1 MTIMIHFEKMHGLG
15 NDFVIIDERKFP
27 MQLVEAQQREEA
39 VRRIAARTTG
49 VGCDQLLVLR
59 YSPRADAY
67 MQIYNADGSE
77 VGACGNATRCV
88 GWMMMREKHADA
100 ALIDTEAGMLE
111 CRLAG
116 KERVSVNMSA
126 PRLSWQEIPLA
137 TATDTLHIP
146 IESEM
151 LRDGV
156 AVSMGNPHLVF
167 FVDDVAAIP
176 LQRLGSALEHHPL
189 FPQRVNVSVAHVI
202 SPNHIQLRVWERGC
216 GETMACGTGACATFT
231 AARRRGLVHESAT
244 VSLQGGDLEIHWK
257 GTESDPAHP
266 LWMTGAIAHSFS
278 GTLNDSQWV

>member
-1 MTIMIHFEKMHGLG
+1 MIHFEKMHGLG

-27 MQLVEAQQREEA
+27 MQLVEAEQRADA
-39 VRRIAARTTG
+39 VRKVAARTTG

-88 GWMMMREKHADA
+88 GWMMMREKHSDA

-116 KERVSVNMSA
+116 KERVSVNMGA
-126 PRLSWQEIPLA
+126 PRLNWNEIPLA
-137 TATDTLHIP
+137 SDIPTLHIP

-167 FVDDVAAIP
+167 FVPNVGEVP
-176 LQRLGSALEHHPL
+176 LKKLGSVLEHHQL
-189 FPQRVNVSVAHVI
+189 FPQRVNVSVAHI
-202 SPNHIQLRVWERGC
+202 DSPNHITLRVWERGC
-216 GETMACGTGACATFT
+216 GETMACGTGACATVT
-231 AARRRGLVHESAT
+231 AARRRGLVDENVT
-244 VSLQGGDLEIHWK
+244 VLLAGGELDISWK
-257 GTESDPAHP
+257 GTESDPAHA
-266 LWMTGAIAHSFS
+266 LWMTGDVAHSFS
-278 GTLNDSQWV
+278 GTLKDDQWV